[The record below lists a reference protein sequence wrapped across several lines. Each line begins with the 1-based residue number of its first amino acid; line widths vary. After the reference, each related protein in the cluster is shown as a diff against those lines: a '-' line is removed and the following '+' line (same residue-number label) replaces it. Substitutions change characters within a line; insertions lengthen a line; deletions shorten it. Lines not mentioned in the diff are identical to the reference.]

1 MSTQSILKM
10 NIATLEALIED
21 NKLQEIYDLLNREP
35 QLADQ
40 KTSHG
45 ISPTLLACY
54 FKKPKMAELI
64 AGFSTELSLFEACAL
79 GQTEHVIGLTNENP
93 ELINAFANDGFTPLG
108 LAAYFGHEELAK
120 LLIANGAKVNS
131 PTNNGFNVFPIHSA
145 VAARNYKITKM
156 LLDAGAAVNVKQQMG
171 FTPLHAAAQYGDIEI
186 LILLLEYGAD
196 VDIRMEGGKLPAD
209 LAQEKGYS
217 EIAAILR
224 N

>member
-1 MSTQSILKM
+1 M

-21 NKLQEIYDLLNREP
+21 NKLQEIYDLLNKAP

-45 ISPTLLACY
+45 VSPVLLACY
-54 FKKPKMAELI
+54 YRKPKMAELI
-64 AGFSTELSLFEACAL
+64 AGFSTEINVFEACAL
-79 GQTEHVIGLTNENP
+79 GQLEHTIGLITAQP
-93 ELINAFANDGFTPLG
+93 ELVNTFANDGFTPLG
-108 LAAYFGHEELAK
+108 LAAYFGHEELARV
-120 LLIANGAKVNS
+120 LIANGAEVNV
-131 PTNNGFNVFPIHSA
+131 PTSNGFNVFPIHSA

-156 LLDAGAAVNVKQQMG
+156 LLDAGAAVNVKQQAG

-186 LILLLEYGAD
+186 LILLLEHNAD

-209 LAQEKGYS
+209 LADEKGYT

>member
-1 MSTQSILKM
+1 M

-21 NKLQEIYDLLNREP
+21 NKPQEIYDLLIKMP

-45 ISPTLLACY
+45 VSPVLLACY
-54 FKKPKMAELI
+54 YRKPKMAEMI
-64 AGFSTELSLFEACAL
+64 AGFSTEITVFEACAL
-79 GQTEHVIGLTNENP
+79 GQLEHTIGLITEQP
-93 ELINAFANDGFTPLG
+93 ELVNTFANDGFTPLG

-120 LLIANGAKVNS
+120 VLIANGAEVNV

-145 VAARNYKITKM
+145 VAARNYNITKM
-156 LLDAGAAVNVKQQMG
+156 LLDAGAAVNVKQQAG

-186 LILLLEYGAD
+186 LILLLEHNAD

-209 LAQEKGYS
+209 LADEKGYT

>member
-1 MSTQSILKM
+1 M

-21 NKLQEIYDLLNREP
+21 NKLQEIYDLLNKTP

-45 ISPTLLACY
+45 VSPVLLACY
-54 FKKPKMAELI
+54 YRKPKMAELI
-64 AGFSTELSLFEACAL
+64 AGFSTEITVFEACAL
-79 GQTEHVIGLTNENP
+79 GQLEHAIGLITEQP
-93 ELINAFANDGFTPLG
+93 ELVNTFANDGFTPLG

-120 LLIANGAKVNS
+120 VLITSGAEVNV

-145 VAARNYKITKM
+145 VAARNYNITKM
-156 LLDAGAAVNVKQQMG
+156 LLDAGAAVNVKQQAG

-186 LILLLEYGAD
+186 LILLLEHNAD

-209 LAQEKGYS
+209 LADEKGYT